1 MTNIVSFQEFL
12 ELVTPVQEYTDIE
25 NNYSERLCKYPQLFG
40 QGSILNI
47 ELRQGFYLTLEDYR
61 VHNNLTIDYPEMEHP
76 LGFYFQ
82 ISGGINCSRY
92 DLNCAGNSII
102 SGSGFLPQLLHE
114 YLSCE
119 PYQAVKIHIEPE
131 VFNRFMGFDDNA
143 IPSQMKHL
151 FRKPDEKH
159 YFHNGIVTNQMQI
172 ALQQIC
178 QCPFQGLVRRVYLE
192 SKILELIALRLQQD
206 IEAEATHCFSHTL
219 KKDLVDKIYYA
230 KHILESRIDNPPSVL
245 ELAQLV
251 GLNHHQLKQ
260 GFRKVLGHTVFGY
273 LHHFRMEQA
282 RLLLS
287 EGKMSVAE
295 VANSVGYEHL
305 GHFAGAFKQKF
316 GTTPSACLKGK
327 IFK

>member
-1 MTNIVSFQEFL
+1 MTNTVSCQEFW
-12 ELVTPVQEYTDIE
+12 EQVKSVKEYTDIE
-25 NNYSERLCKYPQLFG
+25 NEYSEILYKYSQWFG
-40 QGSILNI
+40 QGNILNI
-47 ELRQGFYLTLEDYR
+47 ELRQGFYLTLEDYQ
-61 VHNNLTIDYPEMEHP
+61 VNKNITIDYPEMEHP

-82 ISGGINCSRY
+82 ISGGINCRRY
-92 DLNCAGNSII
+92 GLNCAGNSII
-102 SGSGFLPQLLHE
+102 SGSGFLPQLFHE
-114 YLSCE
+114 HLSYE
-119 PYQAVKIHIEPE
+119 PYKAVKVHIEPE
-131 VFNRFMGFDDNA
+131 VFKRFMGFNDA

-172 ALQQIC
+172 ALQQIS
-178 QCPFQGLVRRVYLE
+178 QCPFQGLVKRMYLE

-206 IEAEATHCFSHTL
+206 IEAETIHRFSHTS
-219 KKDLVDKIYYA
+219 KKGLVDKIYYA
-230 KHILESRIDNPPSVL
+230 KDILESRIDNPPSVL

-273 LHHFRMEQA
+273 LHNFRMEQA